1 MRSFQSRVDAETVVH
16 WDAEARRLSR
26 KPQIESDRW
35 LQREPYR
42 NHGLGASS
50 HIHAAGPTPLG
61 LVSELSDTL
70 QDEERTVRLVAR

>member
-1 MRSFQSRVDAETVVH
+1 MPKRSSTGTLKRDICRGSPKLQ
-16 WDAEARRLSR
+16 
-26 KPQIESDRW
+26 SDRW

-50 HIHAAGPTPLG
+50 HVHGGGMTLLD
-61 LVSELSDTL
+61 LVSELSNTL